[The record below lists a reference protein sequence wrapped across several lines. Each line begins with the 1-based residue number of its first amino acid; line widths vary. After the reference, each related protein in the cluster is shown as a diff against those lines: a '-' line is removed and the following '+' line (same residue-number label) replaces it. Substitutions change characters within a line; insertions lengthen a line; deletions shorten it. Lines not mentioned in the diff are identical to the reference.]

1 MAAQLCERNA
11 MAPTLRR
18 GSKPVT
24 LCVIAQ
30 NATACGRSWSVEG
43 CIPTRSVGTIKREV
57 AGLAGADYAEISFGF
72 IHLFHR
78 DFHVLK
84 ILLFEHTQS
93 FERLDPFSRVFN
105 V

>member
-1 MAAQLCERNA
+1 MHCIKAQH
-11 MAPTLRR
+11 
-18 GSKPVT
+18 
-24 LCVIAQ
+24 
-30 NATACGRSWSVEG
+30 ATARGRRWIVEG
-43 CIPTRSVGTIKREV
+43 CMPTQSVGTIKREV
-57 AGLAGADYAEISFGF
+57 AGLAGAHYAEISFGF

-84 ILLFEHTQS
+84 ILLFEHAQS